1 MKPYTLLRYLF
12 GYYLFEITADE
23 NAMLNCFLITHS
35 QLFLQHRKLY

>member
-1 MKPYTLLRYLF
+1 MKRYTLSLYLF
-12 GYYLFEITADE
+12 GYYLSEITADE